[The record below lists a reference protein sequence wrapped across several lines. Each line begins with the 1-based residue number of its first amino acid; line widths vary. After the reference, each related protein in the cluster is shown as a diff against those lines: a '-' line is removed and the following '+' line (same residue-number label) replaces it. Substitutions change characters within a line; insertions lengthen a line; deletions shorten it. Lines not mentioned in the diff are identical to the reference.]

1 MSFRNMLKVSFLML
15 LAMALAATN
24 THARLDLFGHQLLT
38 SKSQPDPNY
47 EEAEMFK
54 SATTKEAEKLMKAA
68 AVVQEEKP
76 SSSKVKADTIPY
88 SECQENCNYTCVCT
102 LIWPPELSQ
111 CICAGS
117 SKLST
122 TNAAE
127 NLLKPAAV
135 VQEEKPSSSIVK
147 ADTIP
152 YSECQESCEYTC
164 VCTLIWPPELSQC
177 ICAGSSKL
185 STTKAAENLLKPA
198 AVVQEEKPSS
208 SKVKAD
214 TIPYSE
220 CQETCNYTCAC
231 TLIWPPELSQ
241 CICVGSSK
249 LSTTKAAE
257 NLLKPVA
264 VVQEEKPSSSKVKA
278 DTIPYSECQ
287 ENCNY
292 TCVCTLIWPPE
303 LSQCICAGSSKLSTT
318 KAAKNLLKPA
328 AVVQEEKPSS
338 SKVKADTI
346 PYSECQ
352 ETCNYTCACTL
363 IWPPELSQCICVGSS
378 KLSTT
383 KAAEKLHKE
392 LDLVSKP
399 VAKLEGSFLPYP
411 ECIEKCDECVICT
424 RVYPIEAAYC
434 YCGMNPSI
442 QKSGIALPI

>member
-1 MSFRNMLKVSFLML
+1 MLKVSFLML

-38 SKSQPDPNY
+38 SKSQPDPNS
-47 EEAEMFK
+47 EEAKMLK
-54 SATTKEAEKLMKAA
+54 SATTKAAEKLMNAA

-88 SECQENCNYTCVCT
+88 SECQETCN
-102 LIWPPELSQ
+102 
-111 CICAGS
+111 
-117 SKLST
+117 
-122 TNAAE
+122 
-127 NLLKPAAV
+127 
-135 VQEEKPSSSIVK
+135 
-147 ADTIP
+147 
-152 YSECQESCEYTC
+152 YTC

-214 TIPYSE
+214 TIPY
-220 CQETCNYTCAC
+220 
-231 TLIWPPELSQ
+231 L
-241 CICVGSSK
+241 
-249 LSTTKAAE
+249 
-257 NLLKPVA
+257 
-264 VVQEEKPSSSKVKA
+264 
-278 DTIPYSECQ
+278 ECQ

-303 LSQCICAGSSKLSTT
+303 LSQCICAGSNKLSTT
-318 KAAKNLLKPA
+318 K
-328 AVVQEEKPSS
+328 E
-338 SKVKADTI
+338 
-346 PYSECQ
+346 
-352 ETCNYTCACTL
+352 
-363 IWPPELSQCICVGSS
+363 
-378 KLSTT
+378 
-383 KAAEKLHKE
+383 AEKLQKE

-442 QKSGIALPI
+442 QKSGIALPV